1 MVYDQSEHAWIS
13 ETPKAEDEATT
24 NIKKD
29 PDPEP
34 QCAFKF
40 IEYYKE
46 KAGHRTYDE
55 SGIEIFSKELINK
68 VKATLR
74 PNGAQVSGDTE
85 GNLRSRSPYTDILHH
100 WDELVEQTVVR
111 DEQHSPGPNS
121 ESERARETRE
131 ALADLLECIRTAR
144 ELKDYFK
151 TRDTNIAQ
159 QVTSFEYLWTFF
171 PPGTKVVAS
180 PFMDT
185 QQLFLVE
192 GLKKLSDRDNDEPYW
207 QVQCIYLDFDTSFD
221 RRMIS
226 FKVKN
231 FGDTKQLTTLECYPT
246 SFMDNEKEFLDFRE
260 EQGRKF
266 QSFCFG
272 KEGAAKLF
280 SYEGSATSSGIG
292 LNRAQQP
299 LGTRPSVMI
308 SPYQPS

>member
-1 MVYDQSEHAWIS
+1 MAVEEDNEASKMNNTTQSTPSNNIPTNEPALVMSTRSTELETRYQQLLERRILALERQLAPIEPAEKAEAATVASGTDTKDAKDKQSSSDATKGSHGRKTIMVYDQSEHAWIS

-68 VKATLR
+68 VKATPR
-74 PNGAQVSGDTE
+74 PNRAQVWGDTE
-85 GNLRSRSPYTDILHH
+85 GNLRSRSPYTDVLHH
-100 WDELVEQTVVR
+100 WDELVEQTMVR
-111 DEQHSPGPNS
+111 DEQHIPGPNS

-131 ALADLLECIRTAR
+131 ALADLLECITTAR

-151 TRDTNIAQ
+151 TRDTNIAK

-180 PFMDT
+180 PFMGT

-192 GLKKLSDRDNDEPYW
+192 GLKKLSD
-207 QVQCIYLDFDTSFD
+207 
-221 RRMIS
+221 
-226 FKVKN
+226 
-231 FGDTKQLTTLECYPT
+231 
-246 SFMDNEKEFLDFRE
+246 
-260 EQGRKF
+260 
-266 QSFCFG
+266 
-272 KEGAAKLF
+272 
-280 SYEGSATSSGIG
+280 
-292 LNRAQQP
+292 
-299 LGTRPSVMI
+299 
-308 SPYQPS
+308 